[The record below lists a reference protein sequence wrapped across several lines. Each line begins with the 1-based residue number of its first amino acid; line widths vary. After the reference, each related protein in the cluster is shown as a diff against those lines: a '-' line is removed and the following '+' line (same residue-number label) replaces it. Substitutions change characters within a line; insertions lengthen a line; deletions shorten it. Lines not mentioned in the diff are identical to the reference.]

1 MTLDGSL
8 REAVAAL
15 RGNTLRSALT
25 AIGVIV
31 GSAGV
36 IVLGSAGS
44 GANKTIEQQ
53 IAKWGANTLF
63 VSTVSAENSSQRGP
77 AVVLTDEDAAA
88 ISEQAPG
95 IRSMSREI
103 MGDVILVVGNKR
115 MKSWFR
121 GVDAS
126 FADVADFETSEGRF
140 FSADEVVSGSRVA
153 VLGAAVAAKLFGSDS
168 PLGRTLRM
176 GGLAVRVIGVRTR
189 LGSVFGRDQDN
200 FVYVPVTMAR
210 SRLPQQ
216 GRTSANQISFIYLK
230 AQSGADRSAA
240 SESVL
245 ALLRERKHVR
255 EGAKNMFDVFDA
267 TQAIKSSNETHA
279 TLSYLLAA
287 TAAISLVAGG
297 AGIMNIMLVSVTER
311 TREIGLRRAIGARRR
326 DILAQ
331 FMIEAILLCVAAGAA
346 GVALGIGGAYIVAS
360 TSGWPVIIRP
370 TTIALALVAAVG
382 TGIVFGYL
390 PAHRAAA
397 LNPTDALRC
406 E

>member
-1 MTLDGSL
+1 MTLGGYLYEAITSL
-8 REAVAAL
+8 RLNV
-15 RGNTLRSALT
+15 LRSALT

-31 GSAGV
+31 GTAGV

-53 IAKWGANTLF
+53 IVKWGTNTLF
-63 VSTVSAENSSQRGP
+63 VSTVSAENSTQRGP

-103 MGDVILVVGNKR
+103 MGNVILVLGNKR

-153 VLGAAVAAKLFGSDS
+153 VIGAAVAAKLFGDDS

-210 SRLPQQ
+210 SRLPQES
-216 GRTSANQISFIYLK
+216 RTSANQISFIHLK
-230 AQSGADRSAA
+230 AQSGADRGAA

-267 TQAIKSSNETHA
+267 TQAIRLSHETHA

-287 TAAISLVAGG
+287 TAAVSLVAGG

-331 FMIEAILLCVAAGAA
+331 FLIEAVLLCVAAGAA
-346 GVALGIGGAYIVAS
+346 GVALGVAGAYIVAS
-360 TSGWPVIIRP
+360 MSGWPVIIPP
-370 TTIALALVAAVG
+370 TTIALALMAAAG

-397 LNPTDALRC
+397 LNPIDALRC

>member
-1 MTLDGSL
+1 MTFNGGI
-8 REAVAAL
+8 REAIAAL
-15 RGNTLRSALT
+15 RSNTLRSALT

-31 GSAGV
+31 GTAGV

-53 IAKWGANTLF
+53 IAKLGANTLF
-63 VSTVSAENSSQRGP
+63 VSTVSAENSTQRGP
-77 AVVLTDEDAAA
+77 VVVLTDEDASAIAA
-88 ISEQAPG
+88 QAPG

-103 MGDVILVVGNKR
+103 MGDVLLVVGNKR

-153 VLGAAVAAKLFGSDS
+153 VLGASVAAKLFRNDS

-176 GGLAVRVIGVRTR
+176 GGLPVRVIGVRTK
-189 LGSVFGRDQDN
+189 LGSVFGQDQDN
-200 FVYVPVTMAR
+200 FIYVPVTMAR
-210 SRLPQQ
+210 SRLPQA
-216 GRTSANQISFIYLK
+216 GRTSANQISFIHLK
-230 AQSGADRSAA
+230 AESGADRGAA
-240 SESVL
+240 SESIL

-267 TQAIKSSNETHA
+267 TQAIRLSNETHA

-287 TAAISLVAGG
+287 TTAISLVAGG

-311 TREIGLRRAIGARRR
+311 TR
-326 DILAQ
+326 
-331 FMIEAILLCVAAGAA
+331 
-346 GVALGIGGAYIVAS
+346 
-360 TSGWPVIIRP
+360 
-370 TTIALALVAAVG
+370 
-382 TGIVFGYL
+382 
-390 PAHRAAA
+390 
-397 LNPTDALRC
+397 
-406 E
+406 